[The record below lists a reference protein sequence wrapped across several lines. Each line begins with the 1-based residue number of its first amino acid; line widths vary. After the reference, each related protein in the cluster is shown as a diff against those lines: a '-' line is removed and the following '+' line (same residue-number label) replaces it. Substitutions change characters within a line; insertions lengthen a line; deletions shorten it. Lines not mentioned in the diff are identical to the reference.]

1 MLETVIV
8 RVSSTIVPES
18 NLSDYL
24 ERVQQSG
31 IPAYKAAPGLHSVW
45 LLERY
50 FVGYVEV
57 MAISLWRSDT
67 AMNGFVKDWHQIMA
81 PENEYGE
88 IRLEARVYKLVTS
101 CNGQPEELD
110 GEQSP

>member
-1 MLETVIV
+1 M
-8 RVSSTIVPES
+8 
-18 NLSDYL
+18 
-24 ERVQQSG
+24 ERAQQSE

-57 MAISLWRSDT
+57 MAISLWRSET
-67 AMNGFVKDWHQIMA
+67 AMNGFLKDRPQIMA

-88 IRLEARVYKLVTS
+88 IRLEGRVYKLVTS
-101 CNGQPEELD
+101 CNGEPEELD
-110 GEQSP
+110 GKQSP